1 MEDFTTGL
9 VQEMTW
15 SENPPYACIRLGP
28 SPDDTE
34 ALVVLLEGNATDLA
48 YQSTMIDA
56 LARAMFT
63 RREVG
68 AWHDDEGAR
77 ITSIKLETE

>member
-1 MEDFTTGL
+1 MAFTVGL

-15 SENPPYACIRLGP
+15 SQDPPYACIRLGP

-34 ALVVLLEGNATDLA
+34 ALVVLLEGSASDLA

-56 LARAMFT
+56 LARAMFA

-68 AWHDDEGAR
+68 AYHDDEASQ